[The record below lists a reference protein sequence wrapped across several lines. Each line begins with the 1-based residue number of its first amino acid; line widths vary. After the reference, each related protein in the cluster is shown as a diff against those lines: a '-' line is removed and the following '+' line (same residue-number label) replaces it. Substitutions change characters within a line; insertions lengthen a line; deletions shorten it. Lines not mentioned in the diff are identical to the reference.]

1 MTGLEPITPD
11 DALNLYLKDREG
23 ELSKQTHRTHNSRLS
38 FFLEWCDEDG
48 LDDLNNLSGRDVRRY
63 RIWRGDSITQVTLK
77 SYMDT
82 LRVFLRWCETIN
94 AVPEGLA
101 DKVQSPRLGKGENEK
116 TTHIDTETA
125 ERIINH
131 LRKYEYGTLP
141 HVIWELL
148 WHTGMRR
155 GAARGL
161 DVDDYHSD
169 ESYAEVRHRPDSDT
183 PLKNGNEGER
193 PVALSE
199 GVCTVLDDWIA
210 DQRPDV
216 VDDHGR
222 EPLLATQHGRIHGQT
237 LQKWIY
243 RWSRPCAIGDEC
255 PHDRDPDE
263 CDAAGWNGAHSC
275 PDSIAP
281 HDLRRS
287 SITHALRGEVPKE
300 AVSGRCDV
308 SGDVLDAHYDQMTKQ
323 EKMEQRRGFLDN
335 L

>member
-1 MTGLEPITPD
+1 MSELEPITPQ
-11 DALNLYLKDREG
+11 DALNLYLRDREG
-23 ELSKQTHRTHNSRLS
+23 ELSKQTHRTHKSRLS
-38 FFLEWCDEDG
+38 YFLEWCDQNDI
-48 LDDLNNLSGRDVRRY
+48 DDLNTLSGRDVRRY
-63 RIWRGDSITQVTLK
+63 RIWRGDAVSRVTLK
-77 SYMDT
+77 SYLDT
-82 LRVFLRWCETIN
+82 LRVFLRWCETID
-94 AVPEGLA
+94 AVSEGLA

-116 TTHIDTETA
+116 TVHIDTNTA
-125 ERIINH
+125 ERIIDH

-141 HVIWELL
+141 HVIWELI

-155 GAARGL
+155 GAVRGL

-193 PVALSE
+193 PVALGES
-199 GVCTVLDDWIA
+199 VCTVLDDWLA
-210 DQRPDV
+210 DQRPAV
-216 VDDHGR
+216 TDDYGR
-222 EPLLATQHGRIHGQT
+222 EPLLATQYGRVHGQT
-237 LQKWIY
+237 IQKWVY
-243 RWSRPCAIGDEC
+243 RFSRPCAIGNEC

-263 CDAAGWNGAHSC
+263 CDAATWNGAHEC
-275 PDSIAP
+275 PSSIAP

-308 SGDVLDAHYDQMTKQ
+308 SGDVLDAHYDQMTER
-323 EKMEQRRGFLDN
+323 EKMEQRRGFLGN